1 LLDEELV
8 DEELATHLDGS
19 HCGRGSKVDLVLVL
33 LS

>member
-8 DEELATHLDGS
+8 DEELATHLDWND
-19 HCGRGSKVDLVLVL
+19 HGRGSKVDLVLVL